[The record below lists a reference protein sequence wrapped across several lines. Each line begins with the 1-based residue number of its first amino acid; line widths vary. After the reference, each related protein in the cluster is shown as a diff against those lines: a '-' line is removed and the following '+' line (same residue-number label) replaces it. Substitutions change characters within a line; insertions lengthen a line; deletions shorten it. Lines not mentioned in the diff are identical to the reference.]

1 MIKALEV
8 SSNYEAVRPPKNANW
23 VTDVY
28 VVQRRYLRATTG
40 RPGNPRMQTAPAVR
54 VPEAQSSNPGS
65 GLEIFEVD
73 FEFKP
78 EPLSTIE
85 F

>member
-8 SSNYEAVRPPKNANW
+8 SSNYEAVRPPKGANW
-23 VTDVY
+23 LTDVY
-28 VVQRRYLRATTG
+28 VVQRQCLRATTG
-40 RPGNPRMQTAPAVR
+40 RLSNPRTLS
-54 VPEAQSSNPGS
+54 VPETRVDTGF
-65 GLEIFEVD
+65 EIFEVD

-78 EPLSTIE
+78 EPLTTIE